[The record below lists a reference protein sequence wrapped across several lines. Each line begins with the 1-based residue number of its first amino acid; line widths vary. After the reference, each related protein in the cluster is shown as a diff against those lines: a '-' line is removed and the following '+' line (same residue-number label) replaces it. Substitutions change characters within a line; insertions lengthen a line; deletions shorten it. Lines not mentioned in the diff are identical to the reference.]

1 MVPTEH
7 VSKHARHS
15 GDSVMA
21 PLNPAQPGSP
31 TGKQLSSLS
40 LQQFA
45 ADILTRV

>member
-1 MVPTEH
+1 MVTTEH
-7 VSKHARHS
+7 VSKHAWHS

-21 PLNPAQPGSP
+21 PLNPAQRGSP